1 MTVLKT
7 MDLFDR
13 LLGNVDQSPRLQ
25 SGWTMHLHA
34 KNPPKNLYR
43 WYTIRVDQTLFGEWC
58 LSISYG
64 RIGQRGK
71 SKQYQWSELALLMA
85 HIKGI
90 LRKRLNATNRIGC
103 NYEITDFASGGERI
117 TSHNHVV

>member
-13 LLGNVDQSPRLQ
+13 LLGNVDQSAHLQ
-25 SGWTMHLHA
+25 AGWNIRLHA
-34 KNPPKNLYR
+34 KHPPKNIFR
-43 WYTIRVDQTLFGEWC
+43 WYSLRVDQNLFGEWC

-64 RIGQRGK
+64 RIGQRGQ
-71 SKQYQWSELALLMA
+71 SKHYRWSELALLMTQ
-85 HIKGI
+85 IKSI

-103 NYEITDFASGGERI
+103 NYEIVAYSR
-117 TSHNHVV
+117 

>member
-71 SKQYQWSELALLMA
+71 SKQYQWSELTLLMA

-103 NYEITDFASGGERI
+103 NYEIVAFSR
-117 TSHNHVV
+117 

>member
-1 MTVLKT
+1 MTGLKT

-13 LLGNVDQSPRLQ
+13 LLGTSDQSPRLQ
-25 SGWTMHLHA
+25 SGWNIRLQA
-34 KNPPKNLYR
+34 KHSPKNIYR
-43 WYTIRVDQTLFGEWC
+43 WYAIRVDQNLFGEWC

-64 RIGQRGK
+64 RIGQRGQ
-71 SKQYQWSELALLMA
+71 SKQYQWSDIAVLMT

-103 NYEITDFASGGERI
+103 NYEIVTFSR
-117 TSHNHVV
+117 